1 MRVAVAGSSG
11 LIGRALV
18 TALRAAGH
26 DVLQLVRGEPG
37 SVDEVAWDPAAGT
50 IDDAAL
56 AGVGAIVN
64 LAGANIGQRWT
75 PERQR
80 RIRDSRV
87 DGTRLL
93 AETVSRLDPRP
104 ALLLA
109 SAVGYYGQRG
119 DEELS
124 EESAAGEGFLADV
137 VREWEAAA
145 DPARAAG
152 ARVVHFRQGLVLA
165 KDDGALKRML
175 LPFKLGVGGRVGAGP
190 SGGAGSPSTTS
201 SRRTSTRWSIRSRAS
216 STSQPGVWCRN
227 RDFVDAL
234 GHVLHRP
241 TIFPLPGFA
250 VKLAFGEIG
259 EEMLLG
265 GQRALPERL
274 TEADSRSP
282 TPTFAAR
289 SSTRSSG
296 AAGP

>member
-1 MRVAVAGSSG
+1 MRVAVTGASG
-11 LIGRALV
+11 LIGSALV
-18 TALRAAGH
+18 PALRAAGH
-26 DVLQLVRGEPG
+26 DVLCLVRREPD
-37 SVDEVAWDPAAGT
+37 SADEAAWDPTAGT
-50 IDDAAL
+50 IDEGAL

-64 LAGANIGQRWT
+64 LAGVDIGQRWT
-75 PERQR
+75 HETRQ

-119 DEELS
+119 DEELT

-152 ARVVHFRQGLVLA
+152 ARVMHFRQGLVLA
-165 KDDGALKRML
+165 KDGGALKRML
-175 LPFKLGVGGRVGAGP
+175 LPFRLGVGGRIG
-190 SGGAGSPSTTS
+190 SGSQW
-201 SRRTSTRWSIRSRAS
+201 WSWDSLDDVVAAYLHALE
-216 STSQPGVWCRN
+216 QPLEGVYNLAAPGLVRN

-234 GHVLHRP
+234 GRALHRP
-241 TIFPLPGFA
+241 TAFPLPGFA
-250 VKLAFGEIG
+250 VKLAFGEMG

-265 GQRALPERL
+265 GQRVVPERL
-274 TEADSRSP
+274 TE
-282 TPTFAAR
+282 TGFAFAHPDVR
-289 SSTRSSG
+289 G
-296 AAGP
+296 ALEHVLE

>member
-50 IDDAAL
+50 IDEDAL

-75 PERQR
+75 PETQR
-80 RIRDSRV
+80 GIRDSRV

-119 DEELS
+119 DEVLS
-124 EESAAGEGFLADV
+124 EESAAGDGILADV
-137 VREWEAAA
+137 VRKWEAAA

-175 LPFKLGVGGRVGAGP
+175 LPFKLGVGGRVG
-190 SGGAGSPSTTS
+190 SGSQW
-201 SRRTSTRWSIRSRAS
+201 WSWVALDDVVAAYVHALEHPLEGVYNLAA
-216 STSQPGVWCRN
+216 PGVVRN

-250 VKLAFGEIG
+250 VKLAFGEMG

-274 TEADSRSP
+274 TEAG
-282 TPTFAAR
+282 FAFAHTDIR
-289 SSTRSSG
+289 G
-296 AAGP
+296 ALEHVLE

>member
-50 IDDAAL
+50 IDEDAL

-75 PERQR
+75 HETQR
-80 RIRDSRV
+80 GIRDSRV

-119 DEELS
+119 DEVLS

-137 VREWEAAA
+137 VRKWEAAA

-175 LPFKLGVGGRVGAGP
+175 LPFKLGVGGRVG
-190 SGGAGSPSTTS
+190 SGSQW
-201 SRRTSTRWSIRSRAS
+201 WSWVALDDVVAAYVHALEHPLEGVYNLAA
-216 STSQPGVWCRN
+216 PGVVRN

-250 VKLAFGEIG
+250 VKLAFGEMG

-274 TEADSRSP
+274 TEAG
-282 TPTFAAR
+282 FAFAHTDIR
-289 SSTRSSG
+289 G
-296 AAGP
+296 ALEHVLE

>member
-1 MRVAVAGSSG
+1 MRVAVTGASG
-11 LIGRALV
+11 LIGSALV
-18 TALRAAGH
+18 PALRAAGH
-26 DVLQLVRGEPG
+26 DVLCLVRREPD
-37 SVDEVAWDPAAGT
+37 SADEAAWDPTAGT
-50 IDDAAL
+50 IDEGAL

-64 LAGANIGQRWT
+64 LAGVDIGQRWT
-75 PERQR
+75 HETRQ

-119 DEELS
+119 DEELT

-152 ARVVHFRQGLVLA
+152 ARVMHFRQGLVLA
-165 KDDGALKRML
+165 KDGGALKRML
-175 LPFKLGVGGRVGAGP
+175 LPFRLGVGGRIG
-190 SGGAGSPSTTS
+190 SGSQW
-201 SRRTSTRWSIRSRAS
+201 WSWVSLDDVVAAYLHALE
-216 STSQPGVWCRN
+216 QPLEGVFNLAAPGLVRN

-234 GHVLHRP
+234 GRALHRP
-241 TIFPLPGFA
+241 TAFPLPGFA
-250 VKLAFGEIG
+250 VKLAFGEMG

-265 GQRALPERL
+265 GQRVVPERL
-274 TEADSRSP
+274 TE
-282 TPTFAAR
+282 TGFAFAHPDVR
-289 SSTRSSG
+289 G
-296 AAGP
+296 ALEHVLE

>member
-1 MRVAVAGSSG
+1 MRVAVTGASG
-11 LIGRALV
+11 LIGSALV
-18 TALRAAGH
+18 PALRAAGH
-26 DVLQLVRGEPG
+26 DVLCLVRREPD
-37 SVDEVAWDPAAGT
+37 SADEAAWDPTAGT
-50 IDDAAL
+50 IDEGAL

-64 LAGANIGQRWT
+64 LAGVDIGQRWT
-75 PERQR
+75 HETRQ

-119 DEELS
+119 DEELT

-152 ARVVHFRQGLVLA
+152 ARVMHFRQGLVLA
-165 KDDGALKRML
+165 KDGGALKRML
-175 LPFKLGVGGRVGAGP
+175 LPFRLGVGGRIG
-190 SGGAGSPSTTS
+190 SGSQW
-201 SRRTSTRWSIRSRAS
+201 WSWVSLDDVVAAYLHALE
-216 STSQPGVWCRN
+216 QPLEGVYNLAAPGLVRN

-234 GHVLHRP
+234 GRALHRP
-241 TIFPLPGFA
+241 TAFPLPGFA
-250 VKLAFGEIG
+250 VKLAFGEMG

-265 GQRALPERL
+265 GQRVVPERL
-274 TEADSRSP
+274 TE
-282 TPTFAAR
+282 TGFAFAHPDVR
-289 SSTRSSG
+289 G
-296 AAGP
+296 ALEHVLE